1 LPGARN
7 RRRPGVNRQQS
18 GGCRLKPCRSGSF
31 RPTPS
36 EPPATIREHAVSSGT
51 LTFDALSIPPN
62 FCALQRHW
70 TKRTSSNLFAPRN
83 PTVPSKFQ
91 KHKRSVAFRR
101 RGRRLKWCRDPAAAD
116 KQASAR
122 PGAPSRWPKR
132 RITQA
137 SWAAMSACDAC
148 HSAEIAFHA
157 RAGVARLIE
166 SQGNVTGCDGA
177 SGRKIGAD
185 LRRRPL
191 IVTGITGPALRV
203 RRYSGFSKRL
213 ARDQL

>member
-36 EPPATIREHAVSSGT
+36 EPPATIPEHAVSSGT

-101 RGRRLKWCRDPAAAD
+101 RGRRLKWCRDPA
-116 KQASAR
+116 
-122 PGAPSRWPKR
+122 
-132 RITQA
+132 
-137 SWAAMSACDAC
+137 
-148 HSAEIAFHA
+148 
-157 RAGVARLIE
+157 RLT
-166 SQGNVTGCDGA
+166 N
-177 SGRKIGAD
+177 R
-185 LRRRPL
+185 LRR
-191 IVTGITGPALRV
+191 GPALRHGGRNAASPRQAG
-203 RRYSGFSKRL
+203 RRCRRVTRVTAPRSYFMHEGLLRGSLRAKGTSQAATALRGGRSAPISVGGL
-213 ARDQL
+213 